1 MGGVGIGIHPPKCAS
16 FPPVAGWTPDPQ
28 PQDRALQPSA
38 GGGGGVPGGGDHRHA
53 TGLPP
58 GRGRVAGQVP
68 ADAPPSLHGAPPP
81 PDVVLACEAV
91 PGISVPNP
99 CPGPSEPCFERNPA
113 LPSGLM
119 VAVCGRYGLRG
130 IVRRWRLDTRIG
142 KVRDPPSAA
151 TPLPPTPTSLC
162 LAVPTEKFAQKS
174 HYYHFRV
181 KSGPKMDIF
190 GSDHNHRQERV
201 LWVACVLGI
210 VPPHHAFFFA

>member
-1 MGGVGIGIHPPKCAS
+1 M
-16 FPPVAGWTPDPQ
+16 PVSLPLRDGLRIPNRRTELFSQVRAEEGEFLEAEITATL
-28 PQDRALQPSA
+28 QDYLQD
-38 GGGGGVPGGGDHRHA
+38 VDVWLDKFLLMRLHRFMA
-53 TGLPP
+53 RPL
-58 GRGRVAGQVP
+58 
-68 ADAPPSLHGAPPP
+68 

-91 PGISVPNP
+91 PWISVPNP